1 LGFGLFHHLVPVSI
15 YRDCAFSLES
25 LVMKPT
31 KSIKTALERITS
43 KGGVSEFMLSK
54 PEGDTRGKIGF
65 STSRDPWG
73 LGVVDKTYKEALGLI
88 AGFVRTLPE
97 DRQLEIK
104 EMVNWAGS
112 VPSGLP
118 SHQDAALTWLQQ

>member
-1 LGFGLFHHLVPVSI
+1 M
-15 YRDCAFSLES
+15 R
-25 LVMKPT
+25 PT
-31 KSIKTALERITS
+31 KSIKTALDRIT
-43 KGGVSEFMLSK
+43 GEDGVSEFLLSK
-54 PEGDTRGKIGF
+54 PKGDTRGKIGF

-97 DRQLEIK
+97 HRQLAIK
-104 EMVNWAGS
+104 EMVNWTGA
-112 VPSGLP
+112 VPGGLP